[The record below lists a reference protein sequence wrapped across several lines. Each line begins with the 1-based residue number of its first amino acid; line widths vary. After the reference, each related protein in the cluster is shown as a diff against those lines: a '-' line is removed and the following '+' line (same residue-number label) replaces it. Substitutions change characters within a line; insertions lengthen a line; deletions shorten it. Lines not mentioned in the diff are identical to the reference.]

1 MSEFS
6 KKKDQYWNAAN
17 DTADKRLSLNK
28 IFVASLCG
36 LLLFFC
42 LVCVSVTI
50 TLNFRPLYYLD
61 IKLLDIS
68 GISGYSSDVIRKNY
82 NVLIDYNNIWYT
94 GALNFPD
101 FVMSESGRIHFEE
114 VKKVFGVFEYGA
126 LILLPI
132 SIALIAVAK
141 KKRFESV
148 FLAAGIFSIGIPAA
162 FGLLIAVNWE
172 WVFVTFHKM
181 VFQNDYWLFD
191 PYTDPVILI
200 LPDEFFMHCAALI
213 LLFVVAG
220 SIAFFAAG
228 KRVQKQSMRMKD
240 KK

>member
-1 MSEFS
+1 MS
-6 KKKDQYWNAAN
+6 
-17 DTADKRLSLNK
+17 KRPTPEK
-28 IFVASLCG
+28 ILLAG
-36 LLLFFC
+36 LGGLVLFLC

-61 IKLLDIS
+61 MKLLHIS
-68 GISGYSSDVIRKNY
+68 DTSGYANDVIRKNY
-82 NVLIDYNNIWYT
+82 DVLIDYNNIWYT
-94 GALNFPD
+94 GSLNFPD
-101 FVMSESGRIHFEE
+101 FAMSESGRIHFEE

-132 SIALIAVAK
+132 SIVLITVAK
-141 KKRFESV
+141 KKQFKSL

-162 FGLLIAVNWE
+162 LGLLIATNWE
-172 WVFVTFHKM
+172 WVFITFHKM
-181 VFQNDYWLFD
+181 VFQNDYWMFD

-220 SIAFFAAG
+220 SVAFFAAG
-228 KRVQKQSMRMKD
+228 KKQTHE
-240 KK
+240 KKHSNLALK

>member
-1 MSEFS
+1 M
-6 KKKDQYWNAAN
+6 N
-17 DTADKRLSLNK
+17 KRPTP
-28 IFVASLCG
+28 ASILLAG
-36 LLLFFC
+36 LGGLVLFLC

-61 IKLLDIS
+61 MKLLHIS
-68 GISGYSSDVIRKNY
+68 DASGYADDVIRKNY
-82 NVLIDYNNIWYT
+82 DVLIDYNNIWYT
-94 GALNFPD
+94 GSLNFPD
-101 FVMSESGRIHFEE
+101 FAMSESGRIHFEE

-126 LILLPI
+126 FCLLPI
-132 SIALIAVAK
+132 AIALIVFAK
-141 KKRFESV
+141 KKHIGNV
-148 FLAAGIFSIGIPAA
+148 FQAAGIFSIGIPAA
-162 FGLLIAVNWE
+162 LGVLIAANWE

-191 PYTDPVILI
+191 PYTDPIILV

-228 KRVQKQSMRMKD
+228 KNKQKTKAR
-240 KK
+240 